1 MNDLDKPIYN
11 TEAEQAVLGGLLLD
25 NEAWDRVADLVR
37 ENDFSSRDHRM
48 IFRAIFRLLDDG
60 KPADILMVADF
71 LDRQKSLEDAGGIVY
86 LGSLAQ
92 NTPSAANIVRYAEI
106 VREYSVLRQIR
117 AVTVEIS
124 EKVMA
129 RGDLTSKDV
138 LDFAQ
143 SRMMSISESAQ
154 KQGGTMKHAS
164 LVMDSVL
171 RNIDELM
178 SNPNPSDVTGLPSGL
193 IDLDKM
199 TTGFQPGELIVIA
212 ARPSM
217 GKTSLALN
225 FVEHAALIAG
235 KRTVVFS
242 LEMINDQLGMRLLSS
257 LAHVPS
263 QRVRVGRL
271 YDDEFNRVFQAA
283 DRLRKTTIYLD
294 EESNISVTELRAR
307 ARRLH
312 RECGGLDLI
321 VIDYLQLM
329 AHDGNIE
336 NEAIALA
343 KISRGLKLLAKEL
356 HVPVIALSQ
365 LNRGLEQRPNKRP
378 IMSDLRGSGG
388 IEQDADMILFIYRDE
403 VYNQDSPDRGIAEII
418 IGKQRNGPIGTV
430 HTAFIGHLMRF
441 DNLAHGQVIPSQQYD
456 NQPRTRRAGSSAPR
470 NEDTNA

>member
-1 MNDLDKPIYN
+1 MSIDQEKPLFN
-11 TEAEQAVLGGLLLD
+11 MEAEQAVLGGLLID

-71 LDRQKSLEDAGGIVY
+71 LDRQKVLEDAGGIMY
-86 LGSLAQ
+86 IGQLAQ
-92 NTPSAANIVRYAEI
+92 NTPSAANIGRYAEI
-106 VREYSVLRQIR
+106 VREYSMLRQIR
-117 AVTVEIS
+117 AAAGEIA

-129 RGDLTSKDV
+129 RGELTSKDV

-143 SRMMSISESAQ
+143 SRMMNISESAQ
-154 KQGGTMKHAS
+154 KQGSSLKHAAE
-164 LVMDSVL
+164 VMNSVL
-171 RNIDELM
+171 TNIDTMM
-178 SNPNPSDVTGLPSGL
+178 SNPHKSEITGLASGL

-199 TTGFQPGELIVIA
+199 TSGLQPGELVIVA
-212 ARPSM
+212 GRPSM
-217 GKTSLALN
+217 GKTSFALN
-225 FVEHAALIAG
+225 ISENVAVSQG
-235 KRTVVFS
+235 KNVAVFS

-257 LAHVPS
+257 VAQVPS
-263 QRVRVGRL
+263 QRVRVARF
-271 YDDEFNRVFQAA
+271 YDNEFDRIYEAA
-283 DRLRKTTIYLD
+283 QKIRSSCIYLD

-329 AHDGNIE
+329 AHDDAIE

-356 HVPVIALSQ
+356 HVPVMALSQ

-378 IMSDLRGSGG
+378 VMSDLRGSGG

-403 VYNQDSPDRGIAEII
+403 VYNPDSPDRGIAEII
-418 IGKQRNGPIGTV
+418 VGKQRNGPIGTV

-441 DNLAHGQVIPSQQYD
+441 DNLAHGYQIPSQQIE
-456 NQPRTRRAGSSAPR
+456 NQPRSRRAGSSAPR
-470 NEDTNA
+470 NDE